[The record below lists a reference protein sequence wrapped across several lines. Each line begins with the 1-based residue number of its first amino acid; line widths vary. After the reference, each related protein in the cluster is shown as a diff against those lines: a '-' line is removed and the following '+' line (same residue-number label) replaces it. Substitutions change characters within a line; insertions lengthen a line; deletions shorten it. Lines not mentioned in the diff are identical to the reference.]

1 MTTRRAAITGAAA
14 AAGIWTFFVPVAA
27 RADIRSDAQGIV
39 GSADRLVRRLRAGS
53 SGKKVSGLLRAA
65 RGALVVPDIIRAGFM
80 VGGETGNGVM
90 LARDP
95 ARGWSNPVFVRSS
108 SASYGFQAGVKRY
121 HALMIVMKENGIRQM
136 AEFGAQFGTHMS
148 LAGGDKGYDG
158 SLINTTDLLSDAYTF
173 FETDF
178 GLFGG
183 GSMQGTALTARADI
197 NEAVFGKGVTAQD
210 VLFGGRFPP
219 RKGAQKLIEALTVV

>member
-1 MTTRRAAITGAAA
+1 MTMISRRAACLA
-14 AAGIWTFFVPVAA
+14 VATILIPA
-27 RADIRSDAQGIV
+27 TAQADIRSDAQGIV
-39 GSADRLVRRLRAGS
+39 GSADRVVRRMRAGK
-53 SGKKVSGLLRAA
+53 SGKKVTNLLRAS
-65 RGALVVPDIIRAGFM
+65 RGALVVPDIVRAGLM
-80 VGGETGNGVM
+80 VGGETGNGVL

-95 ARGWSNPVFVRSS
+95 SRGWSNPVFVRSS

-121 HALMIVMKENGIRQM
+121 HALMIVMKENAIRQM

-158 SLINTTDLLSDAYTF
+158 SIINTTDVLSDAYTF

-183 GSMQGTALTARADI
+183 GSMQGTALTPRQDI
-197 NEAVFGKGVTAQD
+197 NEAVFGKGVTPQD
-210 VLFGGRFPP
+210 VLFSGKFPP
-219 RKGAQKLIEALTVV
+219 RPGAKKLIEGLTVA

>member
-1 MTTRRAAITGAAA
+1 MRRRQLVGVSVWLFA
-14 AAGIWTFFVPVAA
+14 AAGAPSVAQ
-27 RADIRSDAQGIV
+27 ADVRSDAQGIV
-39 GSADRLVRRLRAGS
+39 GAADKFIRRMRAGK
-53 SGKKVSGLLRAA
+53 SGKKVTNLLGAS
-65 RGALVVPDIIRAGFM
+65 RGALVLPDIIRAGLM
-80 VGGETGNGVM
+80 VGGETGNGVL

-95 ARGWSNPVFVRSS
+95 SRGWSNPVFVNSS

-121 HALMIVMKENGIRQM
+121 HALMIVMKENAIKQM

-158 SLINTTDLLSDAYTF
+158 SIINTTDVLSDAYTF

-183 GSMQGTALTARADI
+183 GSMEGTALTPRQDI
-197 NEAVFGKGVTAQD
+197 NDAVFGKGVKAQD
-210 VLFGGRFPP
+210 VLFTDKFPP
-219 RKGAQKLIEALTVV
+219 RPGAKKLIEALTVK